1 MRVVKRIKE
10 SNPAIRN
17 PPARMDRFQV
27 WENRILPDGEENPA
41 AEFGTAGKT
50 SENPPAKEGAKG

>member
-41 AEFGTAGKT
+41 AEFGTAGK
-50 SENPPAKEGAKG
+50 NL